1 VVPLSYEA
9 MGTLL
14 KIDKIT
20 AGYEGQ
26 VAIEG
31 ISFDIRESEILS
43 LIGPNGAGKSTLLK
57 VLAGLLIPYKGE
69 ILGGE
74 GLKKAYVPQQRAW
87 DKFLPL
93 TVLEFLSIQPKA
105 LCWPFLVSDSVQ
117 KKGLRALER
126 MGVASLRKR
135 TLGQLSGGE
144 CERVMIAF
152 ALMSEPNL
160 LLLDEPLAG
169 VDIKGGYDF
178 EKVIRDLNREEKMS
192 VVMVSH
198 DLHLVSHLS
207 DRVACLNHAL
217 HSIGTPE
224 EVMNRH
230 VLSGIYGLPPSS
242 VQHLRGLESM
252 ARRSAS

>member
-1 VVPLSYEA
+1 MLSF
-9 MGTLL
+9 MGVLL
-14 KIDKIT
+14 KIHQIS
-20 AGYEGQ
+20 AGYEGA

-31 ISFDIRESEILS
+31 ISFEIQENEILS

-57 VLAGLLIPYKGE
+57 VLAGLLVPYKGE
-69 ILGGE
+69 IEGGE

-87 DKFLPL
+87 DRFLPL
-93 TVLEFLSIQPKA
+93 TVIEFLSLQPKA
-105 LCWPFLVSDSVQ
+105 FCWPFLLSKAV
-117 KKGLRALER
+117 KKRGMRALER
-126 MGVASLRKR
+126 MGVAGLSNR

-152 ALMSEPNL
+152 ALMSEPKL

-178 EKVIRDLNREEKMS
+178 ERVIRDLNREEKMS

-207 DRVACLNHAL
+207 DRVACLNHSL
-217 HSIGTPE
+217 HHIGTPE
-224 EVMNRH
+224 AVMKGH

-242 VQHLRGLESM
+242 VQHLRGLESL
-252 ARRSAS
+252 ARRSRS

>member
-1 VVPLSYEA
+1 MA
-9 MGTLL
+9 ALL
-14 KIDKIT
+14 KIHQIS

-31 ISFDIRESEILS
+31 ISFDIQESEILS

-57 VLAGLLIPYKGE
+57 VLAGLLKPYKGE
-69 ILGGE
+69 IYGGE
-74 GLKKAYVPQQRAW
+74 NVKKAYVPQQRAW

-93 TVLEFLSIQPKA
+93 TVIEFLSIQPNA
-105 LCWPFLVSDSVQ
+105 RFWPFFNSSAVE
-117 KKGLRALER
+117 KKGMRALER
-126 MGVASLRKR
+126 MGVAALRKR

-152 ALMSEPNL
+152 ALMSEPHL

-207 DRVACLNHAL
+207 DRVACLKRCL
-217 HSIGTPE
+217 HHIGTPE
-224 EVMNRH
+224 EVMNGH

-252 ARRSAS
+252 ARRVTS